1 MALAWSKDWLGG
13 VSVACK
19 EDPLFQEV
27 AAVLNRSFT
36 VIVRAEPDK
45 GIDEDIWFGF
55 HAPTMEK
62 AFSGEEDVWE
72 TDYSLEGSYTEWHAV
87 NEGLKGLVA
96 SLLGGSIALK
106 RGSTS
111 YLSMFVPAI
120 ERFFQLSR
128 EKTTEYL
135 GEFQCVGAR

>member
-1 MALAWSKDWLGG
+1 MALAWSKDWLTG
-13 VSVACK
+13 ACLACR
-19 EDPLFQEV
+19 EDPLFQEA

-36 VIVRAEPDK
+36 VIIRGEPAK
-45 GIDEDIWFGF
+45 GVDTDIWFGF

-62 AFSGEEDVWE
+62 AFSGEENVWE
-72 TDYSLEGSYTEWHAV
+72 TDYSLEGPYTEWHAV

-96 SLLGGSIALK
+96 CLLDGSIALR

-128 EKTTEYL
+128 QKTTDYL